1 MNEVKNWSGKR
12 WLAFLI
18 QLVIVLLVLFGK
30 WLGYSL
36 NYFFGSASDSTTLLG
51 VGKLLSDLGNM
62 LGSYGEGSAGVT
74 ILAILI
80 YALLA
85 LCAWM
90 CIRTFLSIFKS
101 DEIKPSGF
109 TYGIV
114 LFAVI
119 LLLVMITN
127 GAIKSETDGYISKLF
142 TVGAP
147 AYFTLVLSV
156 IGLLVCKKMP
166 DNAPVSIPKIPHT
179 AKPAAAVTAAPAR
192 FCSSCGAAIRN
203 PESLFCTACGA
214 KLEEEPH
221 CPKCG
226 KKLDANMRFCP
237 SCGTDCAP
245 KTPEASSV
253 TQE

>member
-1 MNEVKNWSGKR
+1 MNAVKNWSGKR

-18 QLVIVLLVLFGK
+18 QLVIALLVLFGK

-51 VGKLLSDLGNM
+51 VGKLLSNLGDM

-74 ILAILI
+74 ILAIVI
-80 YALLA
+80 YALLI

-90 CIRTFLSIFKS
+90 CVRTFLSIFSS
-101 DEIKPSGF
+101 DEVKSSGF

-119 LLLVMITN
+119 LFLVLIAN

-142 TVGAP
+142 TIGAP
-147 AYFTLVLSV
+147 AYFTLILSV

-166 DNAPVSIPKIPHT
+166 DNAPVSVPKIEHT
-179 AKPAAAVTAAPAR
+179 AKPAAAAPNAPAR
-192 FCSSCGAAIRN
+192 FCSSCGAAIRD
-203 PESLFCTACGA
+203 PESRFCTSCGA
-214 KLEEEPH
+214 KLEKEPH
-221 CPKCG
+221 CPNCG

-237 SCGTDCAP
+237 SCGADCAP
-245 KTPEASSV
+245 KAPEASSV
-253 TQE
+253 TAE

>member
-90 CIRTFLSIFKS
+90 CIRTFLSIFKQ
-101 DEIKPSGF
+101 ERCK
-109 TYGIV
+109 IV
-114 LFAVI
+114 
-119 LLLVMITN
+119 
-127 GAIKSETDGYISKLF
+127 
-142 TVGAP
+142 
-147 AYFTLVLSV
+147 
-156 IGLLVCKKMP
+156 
-166 DNAPVSIPKIPHT
+166 
-179 AKPAAAVTAAPAR
+179 
-192 FCSSCGAAIRN
+192 
-203 PESLFCTACGA
+203 
-214 KLEEEPH
+214 
-221 CPKCG
+221 
-226 KKLDANMRFCP
+226 
-237 SCGTDCAP
+237 
-245 KTPEASSV
+245 
-253 TQE
+253 